1 MKAFHAHSVPGQTS
15 PIFCCVSTM
24 LRNRVS
30 PFALACLLLLLIA
43 SPARGRYT
51 LEQVMSSPFPS
62 QLVAAKNGGRLAW
75 VFNKRGVRNVWVADA
90 PEFRARQVT
99 QYTDDDG
106 LEMSSLRI
114 TPDGQTVI
122 FARGSET
129 NSAGE
134 VRSEERRVGKEC
146 RTRGSPSQ

>member
-75 VFNKRGVRNVWVADA
+75 GFNKRGVRHVWVAGP
-90 PEFRARQVT
+90 PEVRAREVGQIHG
-99 QYTDDDG
+99 DDG
-106 LEMSSLRI
+106 VEEVHPRN
-114 TPDGQTVI
+114 TPH
-122 FARGSET
+122 RP
-129 NSAGE
+129 
-134 VRSEERRVGKEC
+134 K
-146 RTRGSPSQ
+146 

>member
-15 PIFCCVSTM
+15 PISCCVSTM

-75 VFNKRGVRNVWVADA
+75 VFNKRGGRHVLGGGA
-90 PEFRARQVT
+90 PGVRARPGKQN
-99 QYTDDDG
+99 TDVDG
-106 LEMSSLRI
+106 GENFTLAI
-114 TPDGQTVI
+114 TPHGPTKDL
-122 FARGSET
+122 APC
-129 NSAGE
+129 AA
-134 VRSEERRVGKEC
+134 
-146 RTRGSPSQ
+146 TR

>member
-62 QLVAAKNGGRLAW
+62 QLVAAKNGGGLAGAFKKSAGPNFW
-75 VFNKRGVRNVWVADA
+75 GGDGPGAGGGQGKQNT
-90 PEFRARQVT
+90 EE
-99 QYTDDDG
+99 DG

-114 TPDGQTVI
+114 TPHGQTGI
-122 FARGSET
+122 FAR
-129 NSAGE
+129 
-134 VRSEERRVGKEC
+134 
-146 RTRGSPSQ
+146 

>member
-15 PIFCCVSTM
+15 PISCCVSTM

-62 QLVAAKNGGRLAW
+62 QLVAAKNGGALAGG
-75 VFNKRGVRNVWVADA
+75 FNKRGVRKVWVGGAA
-90 PEFRARQVT
+90 RVRGPEGVP
-99 QYTDDDG
+99 YTEGEG
-106 LEMSSLRI
+106 LKTSHPRN
-114 TPDGQTVI
+114 TPWAQTAIVR
-122 FARGSET
+122 RG
-129 NSAGE
+129 
-134 VRSEERRVGKEC
+134 
-146 RTRGSPSQ
+146 

>member
-75 VFNKRGVRNVWVADA
+75 VFNKRGVRNVWGAGPAQV
-90 PEFRARQVT
+90 RAREGA
-99 QYTDDDG
+99 QYTGDG
-106 LEMSSLRI
+106 GGEVSRLRI
-114 TPDGQTVI
+114 TP
-122 FARGSET
+122 
-129 NSAGE
+129 
-134 VRSEERRVGKEC
+134 
-146 RTRGSPSQ
+146 

>member
-75 VFNKRGVRNVWVADA
+75 GFNKRGVRNVWVADA
-90 PEFRARQVT
+90 PQFRAR
-99 QYTDDDG
+99 
-106 LEMSSLRI
+106 
-114 TPDGQTVI
+114 
-122 FARGSET
+122 
-129 NSAGE
+129 
-134 VRSEERRVGKEC
+134 SEEHTSELQSRLHLLFRLLL
-146 RTRGSPSQ
+146 

>member
-75 VFNKRGVRNVWVADA
+75 GFHKRGVRHCLGADGA
-90 PEFRARQVT
+90 QVRTT
-99 QYTDDDG
+99 QG
-106 LEMSSLRI
+106 
-114 TPDGQTVI
+114 TP
-122 FARGSET
+122 
-129 NSAGE
+129 
-134 VRSEERRVGKEC
+134 
-146 RTRGSPSQ
+146 

>member
-15 PIFCCVSTM
+15 PISCCVSTM

-75 VFNKRGVRNVWVADA
+75 GFNKRGVRHGWGADGA
-90 PEFRARQVT
+90 EVRARRAAKHT
-99 QYTDDDG
+99 GDDG
-106 LEMSSLRI
+106 
-114 TPDGQTVI
+114 
-122 FARGSET
+122 F
-129 NSAGE
+129 
-134 VRSEERRVGKEC
+134 
-146 RTRGSPSQ
+146 

>member
-1 MKAFHAHSVPGQTS
+1 MKAFHAHCVPGQTS
-15 PIFCCVSTM
+15 PIICFVSTM

-30 PFALACLLLLLIA
+30 PSALACLLLLLIA

-75 VFNKRGVRNVWVADA
+75 VFNKRGVRNGWGAGA
-90 PEFRARQVT
+90 PRVRARQGT
-99 QYTDDDG
+99 QNNGGHG

-114 TPDGQTVI
+114 HPDRPTMN
-122 FARGSET
+122 F
-129 NSAGE
+129 
-134 VRSEERRVGKEC
+134 
-146 RTRGSPSQ
+146 P

>member
-1 MKAFHAHSVPGQTS
+1 MKAFHAHCVPGQTS
-15 PIFCCVSTM
+15 PIICFVSTM

-30 PFALACLLLLLIA
+30 PSALACLLLLLIA

-75 VFNKRGVRNVWVADA
+75 VFNKRGVRNVWGADA
-90 PEFRARQVT
+90 PQVRARQVT

-106 LEMSSLRI
+106 GEKVNPRI
-114 TPDGQTVI
+114 TPDRPKRI
-122 FARGSET
+122 FARGSQT
-129 NSAGE
+129 D
-134 VRSEERRVGKEC
+134 
-146 RTRGSPSQ
+146 SP